1 MCIAIPSRVVA
12 IGEATATVERFGEQ
26 LVVSTWLLPE
36 PPELGDYVVVRA
48 RSHAPASPGA
58 ADRDAARAPSAREPA
73 HGQLAAGGLRRVLGR
88 LRAQPGEQLA

>member
-48 RSHAPASPGA
+48 RSHAVEKMDA
-58 ADRDAARAPSAREPA
+58 ADAQESLALLRIWIGLAGDAE
-73 HGQLAAGGLRRVLGR
+73 GR
-88 LRAQPGEQLA
+88 FENPDEVNG